1 MLLMLEDG
9 VRGEITQVINKFSYA
24 KNKYIND
31 YDKNEDS
38 SSVDVNYL
46 DVIRLY
52 VWAMCQKPPVK
63 NFNYCKDLKDINQKF
78 IKKYDEDSSEK
89 GYILEVDVEFPKKL
103 LDEHSDLPFL
113 PDKFKIYKTY
123 KTYM

>member
-46 DVIRLY
+46 DVISLY
-52 VWAMCQKPPVK
+52 VWAMCQKPP
-63 NFNYCKDLKDINQKF
+63 
-78 IKKYDEDSSEK
+78 SEK
-89 GYILEVDVEFPKKL
+89 F
-103 LDEHSDLPFL
+103 
-113 PDKFKIYKTY
+113 
-123 KTYM
+123 